1 MVSARR
7 RGESPRDTRPAP
19 AVPGWFVEVVC
30 RRGRRGDVVHLSQ
43 EGNTGRTVAQAPEAL
58 TIVIGY
64 DGSDTARRA
73 LSHVG
78 RLLPTATRVVV
89 VAVTPQLGSPATSPE
104 PLVGHAFDAERLV
117 AEASEAIGR
126 PDGTTIECRTASGE
140 PAEVLVAVTREVGA
154 DLLIVGRRG
163 SDFVARVLLG
173 SVAQRVIQDARCD
186 VLVVA

>member
-1 MVSARR
+1 MS
-7 RGESPRDTRPAP
+7 
-19 AVPGWFVEVVC
+19 
-30 RRGRRGDVVHLSQ
+30 
-43 EGNTGRTVAQAPEAL
+43 QAPESL

-64 DGSDTARRA
+64 DGSDAARRG
-73 LSHVG
+73 LSRVG
-78 RLLPTATRVVV
+78 RLRPAVTRLVL
-89 VAVTPQLGSPATSPE
+89 VAVTPQAGSPATGPE

-117 AEASEAIGR
+117 SEAAGLIDR
-126 PDGTTIECRTASGE
+126 ADGSTIECRTASGD
-140 PAEVLVAVTREVGA
+140 PAEVLVGITREVGA